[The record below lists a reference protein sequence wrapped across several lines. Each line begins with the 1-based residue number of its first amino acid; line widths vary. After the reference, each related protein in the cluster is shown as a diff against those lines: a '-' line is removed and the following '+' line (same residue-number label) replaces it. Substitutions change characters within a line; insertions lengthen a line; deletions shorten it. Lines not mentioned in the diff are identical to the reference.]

1 MLVNAGGSRYSLAME
16 PLTLDVL
23 RTLAQERGL
32 ALTDA
37 ELTGLLPLVE
47 ASRGMIGALDEILAR
62 DDEPSSH
69 FHIL

>member
-23 RTLAQERGL
+23 RTMAQERGL

-47 ASRGMIGALDEILAR
+47 AGRGMIGALDEILAR

>member
-16 PLTLDVL
+16 PLTVDTL
-23 RTLAQERGL
+23 RTLALERGL

-37 ELTGLLPLVE
+37 ELAGLLPLVE
-47 ASRGMIGALDEILAR
+47 TGRGMIAALDALLAR
-62 DDEPSSH
+62 DDEPASH

>member
-32 ALTDA
+32 ALTED
-37 ELTGLLPLVE
+37 ELAGLLPLVE
-47 ASRGMIGALDEILAR
+47 AGRGMIGALDEILAR